1 MLTKVREYFY
11 VLVLMLNLT
20 FGKYS
25 GLVDSASYVRSLL
38 AASPPESNLSPKSH
52 VLNLLPTLTLSHKI
66 LRLETWNSGCLNLS
80 SSSDLHT
87 TPSMFGKF
95 YDACSEV
102 VMWRLNEVHSLLVA

>member
-1 MLTKVREYFY
+1 
-11 VLVLMLNLT
+11 
-20 FGKYS
+20 
-25 GLVDSASYVRSLL
+25 
-38 AASPPESNLSPKSH
+38 
-52 VLNLLPTLTLSHKI
+52 